1 MTRAANSKSKATR
14 AARESEVF
22 EMRKGG
28 ATFEKIG
35 AALGVTAQ
43 RAHQIF
49 ERKLLEVRTKT
60 GQTAEQLRALEMQR
74 LDDLQSFLWEKARKG
89 NATAI
94 DRILKIMER
103 RARLE
108 GLDAPQRI
116 GLGGDPDAPPIKQ
129 ETRSAAEFTDD
140 ELAAVAAS
148 GGR

>member
-1 MTRAANSKSKATR
+1 MTRAANTKSKATR
-14 AARESEVF
+14 AERENIVF
-22 EMRKGG
+22 EMRKSG

-35 AALGVTAQ
+35 AALGVSAQ
-43 RAHQIF
+43 RVHQIF
-49 ERKLLEVRTKT
+49 ERKLLEVRSKT

-74 LDDLQSFLWEKARKG
+74 LDDLQSFLWDKAKKG

-116 GLGGDPDAPPIKQ
+116 GLGGDPGAPPIKQ
-129 ETRSAAEFTDD
+129 ETRSIYEFTDD
-140 ELAAVAAS
+140 ELANIVAS
-148 GGR
+148 GRR

>member
-14 AARESEVF
+14 AERENIVF

-35 AALGVTAQ
+35 AALGVSTQ
-43 RAHQIF
+43 RAHQLF
-49 ERKLLEVRTKT
+49 ERKLLEVRT
-60 GQTAEQLRALEMQR
+60 QTSQNAEQLRALEMQR
-74 LDDLQSFLWEKARKG
+74 LDDLQSFLWDKAKKG

-94 DRILKIMER
+94 DRVLKIMER
-103 RARLE
+103 RAKLE

-129 ETRSAAEFTDD
+129 ETRNAHEFTDD
-140 ELAAVAAS
+140 ELATIAAS
-148 GGR
+148 GSR